1 VTGPLREWLT
11 LGIWLVE
18 GTCPVDFEHWTDD
31 TPQVK
36 YRISFARAGA
46 YLRRMNGVESIADST
61 TVMVSRP
68 GDEVAVAHPFGCGDE
83 FTILEADS
91 GTEPEWDAVSGEY
104 RVTDELSLHHRRLV
118 SLARRGIDKLELGER
133 LAVLIDRVP
142 ARYPRER
149 RWSPQTVRAH
159 RKLALGATEALIGSG
174 YEAGLE
180 DIASHLSCS
189 PHHLSRVFSD
199 VMGLTLTEYRNRL
212 RVSEVLKDLQD
223 GAENLRELA
232 IRYGFA
238 DQAHMIR
245 VVRRHHGAAPG
256 TLQKLL
262 KAPIA
267 HGSTTPR

>member
-31 TPQVK
+31 TPQAK

-91 GTEPEWDAVSGEY
+91 GTEPEWDAASGEY

-118 SLARRGIDKLELGER
+118 SLARRASTSWSSANAWPRSSTAFRRGI
-133 LAVLIDRVP
+133 P
-142 ARYPRER
+142 ASAGGAPKPFGHTGSWPWARPRR
-149 RWSPQTVRAH
+149 
-159 RKLALGATEALIGSG
+159 
-174 YEAGLE
+174 
-180 DIASHLSCS
+180 
-189 PHHLSRVFSD
+189 
-199 VMGLTLTEYRNRL
+199 
-212 RVSEVLKDLQD
+212 
-223 GAENLRELA
+223 
-232 IRYGFA
+232 
-238 DQAHMIR
+238 
-245 VVRRHHGAAPG
+245 
-256 TLQKLL
+256 
-262 KAPIA
+262 
-267 HGSTTPR
+267 